1 MRARRP
7 WKRRKLGED
16 SGAQTVEFEDLGTL
30 AWEGVATRR
39 GMVKNTMWTDSWTID
54 IEEDEAED
62 VVAAVGEE
70 EVDEVGLKMG
80 MRLGLPRL

>member
-1 MRARRP
+1 MRARRL
-7 WKRRKLGED
+7 WKRRKLVGD

-30 AWEGVATRR
+30 AWEVAATRQ
-39 GMVKNTMWTDSWTID
+39 GMAKSTMWTDSWTID
-54 IEEDEAED
+54 IEEDEAEV

-70 EVDEVGLKMG
+70 EADEVVMKMG